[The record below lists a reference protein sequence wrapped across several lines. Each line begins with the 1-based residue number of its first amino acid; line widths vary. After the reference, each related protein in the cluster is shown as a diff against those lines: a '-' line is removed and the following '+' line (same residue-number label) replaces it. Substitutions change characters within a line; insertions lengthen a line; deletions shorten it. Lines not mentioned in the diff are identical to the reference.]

1 MPCPHTT
8 KFNKNFDG
16 ISHESCSKISKL
28 SYDTLTIQSNLTSRT
43 NNMGAAFRKLEGIKI
58 GKESV
63 YSLIR
68 SHLVEFIGTVSNT
81 NTLINC

>member
-1 MPCPHTT
+1 
-8 KFNKNFDG
+8 
-16 ISHESCSKISKL
+16 
-28 SYDTLTIQSNLTSRT
+28 
-43 NNMGAAFRKLEGIKI
+43 MGAAVRKLEGIKI